1 MEQIE
6 IAGYKRE
13 KLNYSGLKKLREEA
27 LVPGVLYGEKINKM
41 FSVPAFL
48 LKNIVY
54 SSIPK
59 LIKFNIEGDVFDCIL
74 KEVQFHPVSEIIL
87 HVDFMQ
93 VEKNKKIQIVVPIL
107 IQGANIALG
116 VKKGGLLIQNL
127 KKTTVLG
134 LYEDIPNVINV
145 DVANL
150 DAGETLRISDIL
162 NKNEKYKILA
172 DPKAPI
178 VGIKASREKTD
189 SKG

>member
-13 KLNYSGLKKLREEA
+13 KLNYRGLKKLREEA

-54 SSIPK
+54 SNIPK
-59 LIKFNIEGDVFDCIL
+59 LINFNIEGEVFDCIL
-74 KEVQFHPVSEIIL
+74 KEVQFHPVSEVIL

-107 IQGANIALG
+107 IQGANISLG
-116 VKKGGLLIQNL
+116 VKKGGLLVQNL

-134 LYEDIPNVINV
+134 LYEDIPNCIEV
-145 DVANL
+145 DVTNL

-178 VGIKASREKTD
+178 VGIKASREK
-189 SKG
+189 SEKK

>member
-6 IAGYKRE
+6 IAGYKRG

-74 KEVQFHPVSEIIL
+74 KEVQFHPVSEVIL

-178 VGIKASREKTD
+178 VEIKASREKTD

>member
-6 IAGYKRE
+6 IAGYKRG

-74 KEVQFHPVSEIIL
+74 KEVQFHPVSEVIL

-172 DPKAPI
+172 DHKAPI

-189 SKG
+189 SKV

>member
-74 KEVQFHPVSEIIL
+74 KEVQFHPVSEVIL

-189 SKG
+189 SKV

>member
-13 KLNYSGLKKLREEA
+13 KLNYNGLKKLREEA

-74 KEVQFHPVSEIIL
+74 KEVQFHPVSEVIL
-87 HVDFMQ
+87 HVD
-93 VEKNKKIQIVVPIL
+93 
-107 IQGANIALG
+107 

-189 SKG
+189 SKV

>member
-13 KLNYSGLKKLREEA
+13 KLNYNGLKKLREEA

-74 KEVQFHPVSEIIL
+74 KEVQFHPVSEVIL

-172 DPKAPI
+172 DHKAPI

-189 SKG
+189 SKV

>member
-13 KLNYSGLKKLREEA
+13 KLNYRGLKKLREEA

-54 SSIPK
+54 SNIPK
-59 LIKFNIEGDVFDCIL
+59 LINFNIEGEVFDCIL
-74 KEVQFHPVSEIIL
+74 KEVQFHPVSEVIL

-93 VEKNKKIQIVVPIL
+93 VEKNKKIQIVVPIF
-107 IQGANIALG
+107 IQGANISLG
-116 VKKGGLLIQNL
+116 VRVGGLLVQNL

-134 LYEDIPNVINV
+134 LYEDIPNCIEV

-178 VGIKASREKTD
+178 VGIKASREK
-189 SKG
+189 SEKK

>member
-13 KLNYSGLKKLREEA
+13 KLNYNGLKKLREEA

-74 KEVQFHPVSEIIL
+74 KEVQL
-87 HVDFMQ
+87 
-93 VEKNKKIQIVVPIL
+93 PIL

-127 KKTTVLG
+127 KKATVLG

-189 SKG
+189 SKV

>member
-74 KEVQFHPVSEIIL
+74 KEVQFHPVSEVIL

-134 LYEDIPNVINV
+134 LYEDLPNVINV

>member
-13 KLNYSGLKKLREEA
+13 KLNYNGLKKLREEA

-59 LIKFNIEGDVFDCIL
+59 LIKFNIEGEIFDCIL
-74 KEVQFHPVSEIIL
+74 KEVQFHPVSEVIL

-107 IQGANIALG
+107 IQGSNIALG

-145 DVANL
+145 DVATL
-150 DAGETLRISDIL
+150 DAGETLRVSDIL
-162 NKNEKYKILA
+162 NKNGNFANVNFDAFRPVFDRL
-172 DPKAPI
+172 
-178 VGIKASREKTD
+178 KTVLNM
-189 SKG
+189 

>member
-6 IAGYKRE
+6 IAGYKRG

-59 LIKFNIEGDVFDCIL
+59 LIKFNIEGDVFNCIL
-74 KEVQFHPVSEIIL
+74 KEVQFHPVSEVIL
-87 HVDFMQ
+87 HVDFKKKK
-93 VEKNKKIQIVVPIL
+93 KNKKIQIVVPIL

-127 KKTTVLG
+127 KKATVLG

-150 DAGETLRISDIL
+150 DAGETLRITDIL

-172 DPKAPI
+172 NPKAPI

-189 SKG
+189 SKV